1 MRILRLLAVGAVV
14 AASTG
19 IVGFTCADRL
29 AHLQPAPRL
38 ARALPPEPSA
48 TGSILPD
55 SILPEPGLGEARLG
69 GIRSGGI
76 RLGENRLGGTKA
88 GEARPGTRAV
98 EPKVAALQPKPAAPK
113 IPNGFDTERLNAL
126 MRGDP
131 IAPIRR

>member
-1 MRILRLLAVGAVV
+1 MSSPLRILRLLAVGAVV

-38 ARALPPEPSA
+38 VRALPPEPSA
-48 TGSILPD
+48 TGSILPG
-55 SILPEPGLGEARLG
+55 SIPPEPGLG
-69 GIRSGGI
+69 GIRPGEI
-76 RLGENRLGGTKA
+76 RPGENRFGGTKA

>member
-1 MRILRLLAVGAVV
+1 MSSPLRILRLLAVGAVV

-69 GIRSGGI
+69 GIRP
-76 RLGENRLGGTKA
+76 GEIRLGGTKA

>member
-1 MRILRLLAVGAVV
+1 MSSPLRILRLLAVGAVV

-38 ARALPPEPSA
+38 AHALPPEPSA
-48 TGSILPD
+48 TGSILPEPGPGEGKPGA
-55 SILPEPGLGEARLG
+55 ILPGGAAPGA
-69 GIRSGGI
+69 IRPSGT
-76 RLGENRLGGTKA
+76 RA
-88 GEARPGTRAV
+88 GEARPGTRAA
-98 EPKVAALQPKPAAPK
+98 EPKVAALAPKPAAPK

-131 IAPIRR
+131 IAPVRR

>member
-19 IVGFTCADRL
+19 IVGFTCVDRL

-38 ARALPPEPSA
+38 ARALPLEPSA

-55 SILPEPGLGEARLG
+55 PGFGE
-69 GIRSGGI
+69 IRPGEI
-76 RLGENRLGGTKA
+76 RPTGTRP
-88 GEARPGTRAV
+88 GEARPGARAA
-98 EPKVAALQPKPAAPK
+98 EAKLAALPPKPAAPK

-131 IAPIRR
+131 IAPVRR